1 LSGPLRPIMPGYLP
15 HVLGQL
21 MNLLNYWLID
31 HLRPLDMTPQQFR
44 VLQVLAAKKVAN
56 IGELSRDVVVEQS
69 VISRIV
75 DQLEE
80 KGYAFRKRRALN
92 ARIVDVRPT
101 PQGNEAL
108 RAIEPHAR
116 AIVAETMRV
125 LSKREAEHL
134 IEMMERMY
142 RHLGADRRVLTSRPL
157 LQAPT
162 RSA

>member
-1 LSGPLRPIMPGYLP
+1 
-15 HVLGQL
+15 
-21 MNLLNYWLID
+21 
-31 HLRPLDMTPQQFR
+31 MTPQQFR

-56 IGELSRDVVVEQS
+56 IGELSSDVVVEQS